1 MRAAGLALIS
11 LCLGISLMPGLAL
24 TSVESGL
31 PATGTSPARPVTL
44 LRPVLALKETLRRNQ
59 LFEVLRSSESPVVSR
74 ARDCGVSIGRL
85 ILQLVQFAA
94 IFVFNVAGCFVGMCW
109 WLSPDSTI
117 FGLFELHTED
127 DGNKIPAPLTTN
139 SKRALAVC
147 LVCSIALPIG
157 TNVWELYKH
166 IANTTMSTPL
176 EDSSATATTE
186 TPTLQETSAPSTREP
201 RIFSSLLLR
210 GISGVLGGLGFLL
223 LSFLF
228 ANVTLGRVIDEST
241 MRSVLGRIFESLTHS
256 LRTSHIPPTVLIIL
270 VPMLVL
276 ATFVGVSL
284 LFCIPTYCV
293 LNFARVLFE
302 TFFGLG
308 WVVWAALNLFGALA
322 FAIASILVL
331 NPQ

>member
-228 ANVTLGRVIDEST
+228 ANGSSRAPCTR
-241 MRSVLGRIFESLTHS
+241 RIIT
-256 LRTSHIPPTVLIIL
+256 
-270 VPMLVL
+270 MLVL
-276 ATFVGVSL
+276 LRCYSSSRGAQPVLTRCYDATSH
-284 LFCIPTYCV
+284 
-293 LNFARVLFE
+293 ARPRHRRE
-302 TFFGLG
+302 YHAERA
-308 WVVWAALNLFGALA
+308 WYWPR
-322 FAIASILVL
+322 S
-331 NPQ
+331 